1 MGFVRRIQAS
11 FVAGLLLVAPLAVT
25 LFVLQFVFARL
36 TGALRPIVRTTGL
49 VQYTAN
55 SELVAQLVAAV
66 LVAAFIT
73 LLGYVASRSLGS
85 RLFGG
90 IERGVRL
97 VPLVRVIYFGVRQVG
112 ESLVRRSEGYE
123 SVVLVE
129 HPREGIYSVGFVTNR
144 SPRVARVAI
153 DEDLYSVFLPNS
165 PNPTAGE
172 LRLVPVADV
181 HEVDL
186 GVRKA
191 LRLLVTTGLSV
202 DDLDDSVEREIRD
215 ATGEPASTG
224 E

>member
-1 MGFVRRIQAS
+1 
-11 FVAGLLLVAPLAVT
+11 VT
-25 LFVLQFVFARL
+25 LFVLQFTFGRL
-36 TGALRPIVRTTGL
+36 TGALRPVVRTTGL

-66 LVAAFIT
+66 LVASFIT
-73 LLGYVASRSLGS
+73 LLGYIASRSLGS

-112 ESLVRRSEGYE
+112 ESLVHRSEGYE

-144 SPRVARVAI
+144 GPRPARVAV

-172 LRLVPVADV
+172 LRLVPAADV
-181 HEVDL
+181 NELDL

-215 ATGEPASTG
+215 ATGEPAST

>member
-1 MGFVRRIQAS
+1 MSLGRRLQSS
-11 FVAGLLLVAPLAVT
+11 FVAGLLLIAPLAVT
-25 LFVLQFVFARL
+25 VFVLQFAFVRL
-36 TGALRPIVRTTGL
+36 TRALRPVVRTTDL
-49 VQYTAN
+49 MRYTAN

-66 LVAAFIT
+66 LVAALIT
-73 LLGYVASRSLGS
+73 VLGYLASRSLGR

-90 IERGVRL
+90 LERGVRL
-97 VPLVRVIYFGVRQVG
+97 VPLVRVVYFGVRQVG
-112 ESLVRRSEGYE
+112 ESLVKRSDGYE

-144 SPRVARVAI
+144 SPRAARAAV

-165 PNPTAGE
+165 PNPTAGA
-172 LRLVPVADV
+172 LRLVPEEDV

-202 DDLDDSVEREIRD
+202 DDLEGSVERDIREVAGD
-215 ATGEPASTG
+215 GSPARD
-224 E
+224 